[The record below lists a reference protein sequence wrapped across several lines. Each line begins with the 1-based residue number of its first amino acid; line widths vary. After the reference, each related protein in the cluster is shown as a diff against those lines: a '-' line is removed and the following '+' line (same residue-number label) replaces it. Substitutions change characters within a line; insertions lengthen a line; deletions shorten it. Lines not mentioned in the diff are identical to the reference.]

1 MSFNKFFCSF
11 FLLALIQVVQAVE
24 VKRPSVSSKGSSTA
38 ICAERDAAVAAGFE
52 PVTEANFANMIKAG
66 TLVPVPDDGNIIW
79 HRRELVAKYAY
90 IRPYAL
96 KILKAELAVEFWKN
110 FRTPINIASA
120 ARTVERQEGL
130 SKGKIKGGGNATG
143 SRTHIGADGKRHC
156 ASSHV
161 YGTTVDIGYKAYSP
175 KEVAWLEGRLLLLER
190 DGIVQMTK
198 EMHHACFHV
207 HFYPKPAPKAPSKA
221 MLGTHKA

>member
-11 FLLALIQVVQAVE
+11 FLLTLIQMVQAIE
-24 VKRPSVSSKGSSTA
+24 VKKPSVSSKGSSDA

-52 PVTEANFANMIKAG
+52 PITEANFASMIKVG
-66 TLVPVPDDGNIIW
+66 TLVSVPDDGDIIW
-79 HRRELVAKYAY
+79 HRTELVAKYAY

-96 KILKAELAVEFWKN
+96 KILKAELVVEFWKN
-110 FRTPINIASA
+110 FRNPINIASA
-120 ARTVERQEGL
+120 ARTVERQDRL
-130 SKGKIKGGGNATG
+130 RKGKIKGGGNAT
-143 SRTHIGADGKRHC
+143 SSNTYTANGKRHC
-156 ASSHV
+156 ASSHI

-198 EMHHACFHV
+198 ERHHACFHV
-207 HFYPKPAPKAPSKA
+207 HFYPKPRSKVPSKA
-221 MLGTHKA
+221 VLATHKT